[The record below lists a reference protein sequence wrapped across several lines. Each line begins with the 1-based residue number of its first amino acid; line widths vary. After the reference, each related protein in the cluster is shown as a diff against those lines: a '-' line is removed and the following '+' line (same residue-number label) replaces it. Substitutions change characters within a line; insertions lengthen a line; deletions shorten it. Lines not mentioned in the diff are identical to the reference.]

1 MKRNK
6 ERIWFEKGY
15 RQAVSDKKIE
25 SFPVKFT
32 GIGLLIA
39 LSFIEPFISL
49 TAFVMWSIFEYFQWR
64 DEKKYGVDYDP
75 PREWEWDS

>member
-6 ERIWFEKGY
+6 EWIWFERGY
-15 RQAVSDKKIE
+15 RQAFSDKKIE

-39 LSFIEPFISL
+39 LSFIEPFIPL
-49 TAFVMWSIFEYFQWR
+49 TAFVMWSVFEYFEWR
-64 DEKKYGVDYDP
+64 EEKKYGVDYSP